1 LGALLSAY
9 RKNATKRRTSMTQKS
24 PFLITPTTLKQWL
37 HDGSEIA
44 LLDVREHGQYGEEH
58 LFYVVSVPYSKLETE
73 AERLVP
79 RKQVRM
85 VLVGDESGALSL
97 KASKRLAAIG
107 YTNVHILD
115 GGMPAWKKAGYEV
128 FAGVN
133 LPSKAFGELA
143 EHAFNTPRISAKE
156 LSEKIQN
163 NENLIVID
171 GRPFTEYKK
180 MSIPTAMCCPN
191 GELPLRIDD
200 IVTDPQTTI
209 VINCA
214 GRTRSII
221 GAQTLINLGI
231 PNKVLALENGT
242 QGWYL
247 EDLKLDHGQTK
258 KHSLDIGQ
266 KSLAERQT
274 RAKSLAQKHGVKFV
288 DSATVEQWRQ
298 DNQRTTFIC
307 DVRTPEE
314 YAQGTVQGAKHCP
327 GGQLVQATDQYVGVK
342 GARLV
347 LVDAEGVRAPA
358 MASWLAMLGWDV
370 SVWEQALETTCASQ
384 NESSD
389 QSPKQDVKELLAGQ
403 IEAHLKTGALL
414 VDLRPSMQYR
424 LGHIKNAIWSV
435 RPQLYQLAE
444 KLKGHAV
451 ILLADE
457 KNTAH
462 LAALDLKELG
472 VQELYINTQQ
482 LADWE
487 AENLPIEE
495 TPNNPPDAQCIDYLF
510 FVHDR
515 HDGNKA
521 AARQYLAWEMNLL
534 AQIDEQEKAA
544 FKLPH

>member
-1 LGALLSAY
+1 MNQMKPLLIA
-9 RKNATKRRTSMTQKS
+9 
-24 PFLITPTTLKQWL
+24 PTTLKQWL
-37 HDGSEIA
+37 HDGGEIA
-44 LLDVREHGQYGEEH
+44 ILDVREHGQYGEEH
-58 LFYVVSVPYSKLETE
+58 LFYVVSVPYSKLEIE

-156 LSEKIQN
+156 LNEKIQN
-163 NENLIVID
+163 NENLIVLD

-247 EDLKLDHGQTK
+247 EDLMLDHGQTK
-258 KHSLDIGQ
+258 KHSLSLGQ
-266 KSLAERQT
+266 KSLVERQT

-288 DSATVEQWRQ
+288 DYAKVEQWRQ

-314 YAQGTVQGAKHCP
+314 FAQGTVQGAKHCP

-347 LVDAEGVRAPA
+347 LVDTEGVRAPA

-370 SVWEQALETTCASQ
+370 SVWEHALETKFPDQ
-384 NESSD
+384 NETSSE
-389 QSPKQDVKELLAGQ
+389 SLKQDIKKLSAGQ
-403 IEAHLKTGALL
+403 IEAHQKTGALL

-424 LGHIKNAIWSV
+424 LGHIKSAIWSV

-444 KLKGHAV
+444 KLKGHSV
-451 ILLADE
+451 ILLADDQ
-457 KNTAH
+457 NTAH
-462 LAALDLKELG
+462 LAAIDLKELG
-472 VQELYINTQQ
+472 VQELYVNTQQ
-482 LADWE
+482 LADWK

-495 TPNNPPDAQCIDYLF
+495 TPNNPPNAQCIDYLF

-534 AQIDEQEKAA
+534 AQIDEKEKAA